1 MSQSTLQVVSTTAAP
16 MASIPT
22 KASRLDDHIAQF
34 VNERAKLM
42 ALDDEVM
49 TLREQRKHLQE
60 RIPPAKARLE
70 ELRQGRI
77 NQLMGGATSLDSARE
92 YLEFKELLG
101 DAKEAL
107 ALSQSQ
113 ERRLALPLY
122 QAQLAVNN
130 AQSIVAGCY
139 ESYLDHKVAPLTLNP
154 LKQQLAALAALTHAK
169 ASIMGPEGALRWAQN
184 ELARALKEAM
194 SGVAVPLDGD
204 HPAARDALSPL
215 VRPRASDL
223 FALCDSPGKR
233 YTLRQELGE

>member
-1 MSQSTLQVVSTTAAP
+1 MSQSTLQVVTTTAAP
-16 MASIPT
+16 MASVPT
-22 KASRLDDHIAQF
+22 KASRLDDRIAQF
-34 VNERAKLM
+34 VNERTKLM

-60 RIPPAKARLE
+60 RVPPAKARLE

-92 YLEFKELLG
+92 YRELNELLG

-107 ALSQSQ
+107 TLSQSQ

-139 ESYLDHKVAPLTLNP
+139 ESYLDHKVAPLTLKP
-154 LKQQLAALAALTHAK
+154 LAQQLAALAALTHAK
-169 ASIMGPEGALRWAQN
+169 ASIMGPEGAQRWAQN

-194 SGVAVPLDGD
+194 SGAAAPLDGD

-233 YTLRQELGE
+233 YILRQELGE